1 MMCDQPKVQLY
12 LYLDG
17 ELAAP
22 EAEAFE
28 AHLRTCSSC
37 KDEAEKHHRLQT
49 LLRTAM
55 PNTDEDVPPDLV
67 ASIRRQLPRRS
78 LSALFTFRWP
88 TRRRVAW
95 VGGVALAALALLV
108 VVIRGGFAPTVSPIV
123 REIVDSQL
131 RARLMQ
137 TSYKA
142 VSADS
147 NAIRQWFHGQVEF
160 APPLP
165 AISQDHY
172 TFLGVRLNYFLNRRV
187 AEIGYASGTH
197 VLSFLMFSDK
207 DLSLQTLRQVQAGAR
222 TFYVQ
227 SYKGYNAVLWEDGAV
242 FCSLVSDVRMD
253 ELLRVARQAL
263 GQNLSM

>member
-1 MMCDQPKVQLY
+1 MCNQPKVQLY
-12 LYLDG
+12 LYMDG
-17 ELAAP
+17 ELAEP
-22 EAEAFE
+22 EAEAFA

-37 KDEAEKHHRLQT
+37 QEEAEKHHRLQA
-49 LLRTAM
+49 LLRMAM
-55 PNTDEDVPPDLV
+55 PDADEDVPPALI
-67 ASIRRQLPRRS
+67 ASIRRQLPRRPR
-78 LSALFTFRWP
+78 SALFTLRWP
-88 TRRRVAW
+88 TRRRVVWA
-95 VGGVALAALALLV
+95 GGLALAAMVLLV
-108 VVIRGGFAPTVSPIV
+108 VVMRGGFAPAVSPIV
-123 REIVDSQL
+123 QEIVDSQL

-137 TSYKA
+137 APYKS

-165 AISQDHY
+165 AISQTQY

-197 VLSFLMFSDK
+197 VLSFLMFPDK
-207 DLSLQTLRQVQAGAR
+207 GLSLQTLRQVQAGAR

-242 FCSLVSDVRMD
+242 FCSLVSDLHMD
-253 ELLRVARQAL
+253 ELVRVARQAL
-263 GQNLSM
+263 GQNPAL